1 MIQDIVARIFIIFL
15 LALYTGIALVF
26 VLAGIRKWVWC
37 PLAGKIAAGCPD
49 TSYSRIKRTGQE
61 QEGSP
66 S

>member
-1 MIQDIVARIFIIFL
+1 MTQDIFARIFIFFV

-26 VLAGIRKWVWC
+26 VVAGIRKWIWR
-37 PLAGKIAAGCPD
+37 PLAKRFPAGRPD
-49 TSYSRIKRTGQE
+49 KGYHSIKSNRQE